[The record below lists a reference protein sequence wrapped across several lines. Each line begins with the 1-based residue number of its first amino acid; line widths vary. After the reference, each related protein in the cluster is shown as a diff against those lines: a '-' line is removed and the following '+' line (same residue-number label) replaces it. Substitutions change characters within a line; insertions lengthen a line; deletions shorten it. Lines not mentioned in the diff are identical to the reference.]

1 MKKSL
6 LIIFGILLVDQ
17 FVKIYIKTNFIL
29 NEHHKVA
36 DWFYIH
42 FVENNGMAFGLEFEG
57 YLGKFALSFFRIVLV
72 SAMGYYLVR
81 KVIPS
86 GNNYFI
92 VTLSMV
98 FAGAIGNI
106 LDSVFYGVLFSASDY
121 QVAQFLPAEGGYA
134 SVLHGKVVDMFY
146 FPLVS
151 GTIPSWFPMWS
162 GEHFEFFRPVFNVA
176 DSAISVGIAFM
187 IIFQKKVFHETPQH
201 LLQTHDINSNTLDTI
216 S

>member
-6 LIIFGILLVDQ
+6 LIVFVILLIDQ
-17 FVKIYIKTNFIL
+17 FAKVYIKTNFIL
-29 NEHHKVA
+29 GENHEVTN
-36 DWFYIH
+36 WFFIH

-57 YLGKFALSFFRIVLV
+57 QLGKFALSFFRIVFV
-72 SAMGYYLVR
+72 SAMGYYLFR
-81 KVIPS
+81 KVIPT

-92 VTLSMV
+92 ITLSMV
-98 FAGAIGNI
+98 FAGALGNI
-106 LDSVFYGVLFSASDY
+106 IDSVFYGVLFSASDY
-121 QVAQFLPAEGGYA
+121 QVAQFLPPDGGYA

-151 GTIPSWFPMWS
+151 AVLPSWFPVWG

-176 DSAISVGIAFM
+176 DSAISVGIAIM
-187 IIFQKKVFHETPQH
+187 IIFQKKVFHEEHPHSDST
-201 LLQTHDINSNTLDTI
+201 IEENSKTTEAI